1 MKRFLATL
9 AIAALA
15 AFVYVSATASAATS
29 GKKVQKN
36 PYEADPTLC
45 NGDTV
50 HLSGTL
56 LEFLTLTRTPSGG
69 TIIVAHSNSQGISGV
84 DTTTGTRYR
93 LISVTHDAGL
103 FPPSGVSMFTYSD
116 RVRLQAT
123 AGAESFIFIR
133 TMHLTVTPNGR
144 VTADI
149 TKYAATC

>member
-1 MKRFLATL
+1 MKRFLATLATL

-15 AFVYVSATASAATS
+15 AFAYVSATASAATS
-29 GKKVQKN
+29 GQKT
-36 PYEADPTLC
+36 PYEADLTLC

-56 LEFLTLTRTPSGG
+56 LETFTLTRTPSGG
-69 TIIVAHSNSQGISGV
+69 TIIDAHSNSQGIGGV

-103 FPPSGVSMFTYSD
+103 FPASGVSMFTYSN

-123 AGAESFIFIR
+123 TGAESFIFIR
-133 TMHLTVTPNGR
+133 TMHLTVTPDGR
-144 VTADI
+144 VTADV
-149 TKYAATC
+149 TKYSSTC